1 MKQEEV
7 LCSDD
12 GQFTFLNEFSK
23 SKECAIG
30 CYNIPYCGSWTYQRA
45 TGKCWFLERTVD
57 NENHCHIMPGESST
71 SSVVPKSGTTANQPH
86 SHGGVRICSS
96 LK

>member
-12 GQFTFLNEFSK
+12 GQFNFLNEFSK
-23 SKECAIG
+23 SKECAMG
-30 CYNIPYCGSWTYQRA
+30 CYNIPYCGSWTYQKA

-57 NENHCHIMPGESST
+57 NENHCTQTDSDWVWGSRQCGKAGIIRH
-71 SSVVPKSGTTANQPH
+71 
-86 SHGGVRICSS
+86 
-96 LK
+96 